1 MNKIS
6 DDILC
11 KVEKPARYVGGELN
25 QVIKNPNEVDIRFA
39 FCFPDVYEVG
49 MSHLGT
55 RILYHTI
62 NERPDTYCERSF
74 APWPNEVDI
83 RFAFCF
89 PDVYEVGMSHLGTRI
104 LYHTINE
111 RPDTY
116 CERSFAPWPD
126 MEKLMRENNIPLYN
140 LETKD
145 SLDKFDILGFTLQ
158 YEMSYTN
165 ILNMLDMSGIT
176 IRASERGEDE
186 PIVMAGGPC
195 AYNPEPL
202 YDIVDF
208 FEIGE
213 GEEMMN
219 DVLEVYKK
227 YKGKGKKKEF
237 LREISKIRGIYVP
250 SLYDVTY
257 NEDGTIKEFK
267 PNEVYKKYKGK
278 GKKKEFLREISKIRG
293 IYVPSLY
300 DVTYNEDGTIKE
312 FKPKYD
318 DVPAKVQKRVVNNFD
333 AVSFPEEMIVP
344 YTEIVHDR
352 IVLETFRGCTNGCR
366 FCQAGMIY
374 RPVREKTTNT
384 LLEQA
389 RKAVKATGY
398 QEISLASL
406 STCDYSD
413 IQRLIT
419 QLVSEH
425 EDNKVG
431 VALPSIRVDAFDVD
445 LIKEI
450 QKVRK
455 TGLTF
460 APEAGSQRMRDIIN
474 KGLTEDRILAAAK
487 NAFESGWSTMKL
499 YFMVGLP
506 YETTEDA
513 RGIGE
518 LAEKIA
524 DVYFATPKE
533 KRSKGLKITVSTS
546 ILVPKPFTPFQWAP
560 MEKPEIVAER
570 IKAVK
575 DSIKEKRSKG
585 LKITVST
592 SILVPKP
599 FTPFQW
605 APMEKPEIVAER
617 IKAVKDSI
625 NSRSINYNYH
635 EQETSFMEAVFARG
649 DRRACDV
656 LIKAFEKGAK
666 FDGWSEFFSKQ
677 IWDEAMADCDFNPD
691 FYVYREKSYDEVLP
705 WDFIDIGVNR
715 KYLERENEKAKNAEL
730 TKNCREGC
738 TGCGINVNFKEGKC
752 FEGALCN

>member
-1 MNKIS
+1 MNKIT

-11 KVEKPARYVGGELN
+11 KVEKPSRYVGGELN
-25 QVIKNPNEVDIRFA
+25 QVIKNPEDVDIRFA

-62 NERPDTYCERSF
+62 NERKDTYCERVF
-74 APWPNEVDI
+74 
-83 RFAFCF
+83 
-89 PDVYEVGMSHLGTRI
+89 T
-104 LYHTINE
+104 
-111 RPDTY
+111 
-116 CERSFAPWPD
+116 PWPD
-126 MEKLMRENNIPLYN
+126 MEGLMRENNIKLFS
-140 LETKD
+140 LETKT
-145 SLDKFDILGFTLQ
+145 SLDKFDMLGFTLQ

-165 ILNMLDMSGIT
+165 ILNMLHMSGIP

-186 PIVMAGGPC
+186 PIIMAGGPC

-219 DVLEVYKK
+219 DVLEVYARHKAN
-227 YKGKGKKKEF
+227 GKVNKKEF
-237 LREISKIRGIYVP
+237 LREISKIG
-250 SLYDVTY
+250 
-257 NEDGTIKEFK
+257 
-267 PNEVYKKYKGK
+267 
-278 GKKKEFLREISKIRG
+278 G

-312 FKPKYD
+312 FKPKYE
-318 DVPAKVQKRVVNNFD
+318 DVPAKVKKRIVNDFD
-333 AVSFPEEMIVP
+333 SVAFPDEMIVP

-352 IVLETFRGCTNGCR
+352 VVLETARGCTNGCR

-389 RKAVKATGY
+389 RKALKATGY
-398 QEISLASL
+398 NEVSLASL
-406 STCDYSD
+406 SICDYSN
-413 IQRLIT
+413 IQNLISS
-419 QLVSEH
+419 LILEH
-425 EDNKVG
+425 EGDKVG
-431 VALPSIRVDAFDVD
+431 IALPSIRVDAFSVD

-474 KGLTEDRILAAAK
+474 KGLTEERILEAAK
-487 NAFESGWSTMKL
+487 SAFESGWSTIKL
-499 YFMVGLP
+499 YFILGLP

-513 RGIGE
+513 AGIGE
-518 LAEKIA
+518 LAEKMA
-524 DVYFATPKE
+524 DVYFGIPKNV
-533 KRSKGLKITVSTS
+533 RNKGLKITVSTS

-560 MEKPEIVAER
+560 MARPEIVDER
-570 IKAVK
+570 IKAVRGA
-575 DSIKEKRSKG
+575 IK
-585 LKITVST
+585 
-592 SILVPKP
+592 
-599 FTPFQW
+599 
-605 APMEKPEIVAER
+605 
-617 IKAVKDSI
+617 
-625 NSRSINYNYH
+625 SRSIVYNYH

-649 DRRACDV
+649 DRRTCDV

-666 FDGWSEFFSKQ
+666 FDGWSEYFNMD
-677 IWDEAMADCDFNPD
+677 IWNEAMAECNLDPD
-691 FYVYREKSYDEVLP
+691 FYVYRDRSYEEILP

-715 KYLERENEKAKNAEL
+715 KYLERENEKAKKAEL
-730 TKNCREGC
+730 TRNCLEGC

-752 FEGALCN
+752 FEGAIRN

>member
-1 MNKIS
+1 MNKIT

-11 KVEKPARYVGGELN
+11 KVEKPSRYVGGELN
-25 QVIKNPNEVDIRFA
+25 QVIKNPKDVNIRFA

-62 NERPDTYCERSF
+62 NERKDTYCER
-74 APWPNEVDI
+74 V
-83 RFAFCF
+83 
-89 PDVYEVGMSHLGTRI
+89 
-104 LYHTINE
+104 
-111 RPDTY
+111 
-116 CERSFAPWPD
+116 FAPWPD
-126 MEKLMRENNIPLYN
+126 MEALMRENDIKLFT
-140 LETKD
+140 LETKTP
-145 SLDKFDILGFTLQ
+145 LDKFDMLGFTLQ

-176 IRASERGEDE
+176 IRASERKNDD
-186 PIVMAGGPC
+186 PIIMAGGPC

-219 DVLEVYKK
+219 DVLEVYARH
-227 YKGKGKKKEF
+227 KEAGNFNKADF
-237 LREISKIRGIYVP
+237 LREISKIG
-250 SLYDVTY
+250 
-257 NEDGTIKEFK
+257 
-267 PNEVYKKYKGK
+267 
-278 GKKKEFLREISKIRG
+278 G

-318 DVPAKVQKRVVNNFD
+318 DVPAKVKKRIVNNFD

-344 YTEIVHDR
+344 YTDIVHDR
-352 IVLETFRGCTNGCR
+352 VVLETARGCTNGCR

-389 RKAVKATGY
+389 RRALKATGY
-398 QEISLASL
+398 DEVSLASL
-406 STCDYSD
+406 SICDYSN
-413 IQRLIT
+413 IQNLISS
-419 QLVSEH
+419 LVLEH
-425 EDNKVG
+425 EAKKVG
-431 VALPSIRVDAFDVD
+431 IALPSIRVDAFSVD

-455 TGLTF
+455 TGLTL

-474 KGLTEDRILAAAK
+474 KGLTEERILEAVQS
-487 NAFESGWSTMKL
+487 AFESGWSTIKL
-499 YFMVGLP
+499 YFILGLP

-513 RGIGE
+513 AGIGQ
-518 LAEKIA
+518 LAEKMA
-524 DVYFATPKE
+524 DVYFGIPKNV
-533 KRSKGLKITVSTS
+533 RSKGLKITVSTS

-560 MEKPEIVAER
+560 MARPEIVDER
-570 IKAVK
+570 IKAVRGA
-575 DSIKEKRSKG
+575 IK
-585 LKITVST
+585 
-592 SILVPKP
+592 
-599 FTPFQW
+599 
-605 APMEKPEIVAER
+605 
-617 IKAVKDSI
+617 
-625 NSRSINYNYH
+625 SRSIVYNYH
-635 EQETSFMEAVFARG
+635 EQETSFMEAIFARG
-649 DRRACDV
+649 DRRTCDV

-666 FDGWSEFFSKQ
+666 FDGWSEYFNMD
-677 IWDEAMADCDFNPD
+677 IWKEAMEECNLDAD
-691 FYVYREKSYDEVLP
+691 FYVYRDREYDEVLP

-715 KYLERENEKAKNAEL
+715 KYLERENEKAKKAEL
-730 TKNCREGC
+730 TKNCLEGC

-752 FEGALCN
+752 FEGAIRN

>member
-1 MNKIS
+1 MNKIT

-11 KVEKPARYVGGELN
+11 KVEKPSRYVGGELN
-25 QVIKNPNEVDIRFA
+25 QVIKNPDDVNIRFA

-62 NERPDTYCERSF
+62 NERKDTYCERVF
-74 APWPNEVDI
+74 
-83 RFAFCF
+83 
-89 PDVYEVGMSHLGTRI
+89 T
-104 LYHTINE
+104 
-111 RPDTY
+111 
-116 CERSFAPWPD
+116 PWPD
-126 MEKLMRENNIPLYN
+126 MEGLMRENNIKLFS
-140 LETKD
+140 LETKT
-145 SLDKFDILGFTLQ
+145 SLDKFDMLGFTLQ

-165 ILNMLDMSGIT
+165 ILNMLHMSGIP

-186 PIVMAGGPC
+186 PIIMAGGPC

-219 DVLEVYKK
+219 DVLEVYARHKAN
-227 YKGKGKKKEF
+227 GKVNKKEF
-237 LREISKIRGIYVP
+237 LREISKIGGV
-250 SLYDVTY
+250 
-257 NEDGTIKEFK
+257 
-267 PNEVYKKYKGK
+267 
-278 GKKKEFLREISKIRG
+278 
-293 IYVPSLY
+293 YVPSLY

-312 FKPKYD
+312 FKPKYE
-318 DVPAKVQKRVVNNFD
+318 DVPAKVKKRIVNDFD
-333 AVSFPEEMIVP
+333 SVAFPDEMIVP

-352 IVLETFRGCTNGCR
+352 VVLETARGCTNGCR

-389 RKAVKATGY
+389 RKALKATGY
-398 QEISLASL
+398 NEVSLASL
-406 STCDYSD
+406 SICDYSN
-413 IQRLIT
+413 IQNLISS
-419 QLVSEH
+419 LILEH
-425 EDNKVG
+425 EWDKVG
-431 VALPSIRVDAFDVD
+431 IALPSIRVDAFSVD

-474 KGLTEDRILAAAK
+474 KGLTEERILEAAK
-487 NAFESGWSTMKL
+487 SAFESGWSTIKL
-499 YFMVGLP
+499 YFILGLP

-513 RGIGE
+513 AGIGE
-518 LAEKIA
+518 LAEKMA
-524 DVYFATPKE
+524 DVYFGIPKNV
-533 KRSKGLKITVSTS
+533 RNKGLKITVSTS

-560 MEKPEIVAER
+560 MARPEIVDER
-570 IKAVK
+570 IKAVRGA
-575 DSIKEKRSKG
+575 IK
-585 LKITVST
+585 
-592 SILVPKP
+592 
-599 FTPFQW
+599 
-605 APMEKPEIVAER
+605 
-617 IKAVKDSI
+617 
-625 NSRSINYNYH
+625 SRSIVYNYH

-649 DRRACDV
+649 DRRTCDV

-666 FDGWSEFFSKQ
+666 FDGWSEYFNMD
-677 IWDEAMADCDFNPD
+677 IWNEAMSECNLDPD
-691 FYVYREKSYDEVLP
+691 FYVYRDRSYEEILP

-715 KYLERENEKAKNAEL
+715 KYLERENEKAKKAEL
-730 TKNCREGC
+730 TRNCLEGC

-752 FEGALCN
+752 FEGAIRN

>member
-1 MNKIS
+1 MNKIT

-11 KVEKPARYVGGELN
+11 KVEKPSRYVGGELN
-25 QVIKNPNEVDIRFA
+25 QVIKNPEDVNIRFA

-62 NERPDTYCERSF
+62 NERKDTYCERVF
-74 APWPNEVDI
+74 
-83 RFAFCF
+83 
-89 PDVYEVGMSHLGTRI
+89 T
-104 LYHTINE
+104 
-111 RPDTY
+111 
-116 CERSFAPWPD
+116 PWPD
-126 MEKLMRENNIPLYN
+126 MEDLMRKNNIKLFS
-140 LETKD
+140 LETKT
-145 SLDKFDILGFTLQ
+145 SLDKFDMLGFTLQ

-186 PIVMAGGPC
+186 PIIMAGGPC

-219 DVLEVYKK
+219 DVLEVYARHKAN
-227 YKGKGKKKEF
+227 GKVNKKEF
-237 LREISKIRGIYVP
+237 LREISKIG
-250 SLYDVTY
+250 
-257 NEDGTIKEFK
+257 
-267 PNEVYKKYKGK
+267 
-278 GKKKEFLREISKIRG
+278 G

-312 FKPKYD
+312 FKPKYE
-318 DVPAKVQKRVVNNFD
+318 DVPAKIKKRIVNDFD
-333 AVSFPEEMIVP
+333 SVAFPDEMIVP

-352 IVLETFRGCTNGCR
+352 VVLETARGCTNGCR

-389 RKAVKATGY
+389 RRALKATGY
-398 QEISLASL
+398 NEVSLASL
-406 STCDYSD
+406 SICDYSN
-413 IQRLIT
+413 IQNLISS
-419 QLVSEH
+419 LILEH
-425 EDNKVG
+425 EGDKVG
-431 VALPSIRVDAFDVD
+431 IALPSKRVDAFSVD

-474 KGLTEDRILAAAK
+474 KGLTEERILEAAK
-487 NAFESGWSTMKL
+487 SAFESGWSTIKL
-499 YFMVGLP
+499 YFILGLP

-513 RGIGE
+513 AGIGE
-518 LAEKIA
+518 LAEKMA
-524 DVYFATPKE
+524 DVYFGVPKNI
-533 KRSKGLKITVSTS
+533 RNKGLKITVSTS

-560 MEKPEIVAER
+560 MARPEIVDER
-570 IKAVK
+570 IKAVRGA
-575 DSIKEKRSKG
+575 IK
-585 LKITVST
+585 
-592 SILVPKP
+592 
-599 FTPFQW
+599 
-605 APMEKPEIVAER
+605 
-617 IKAVKDSI
+617 
-625 NSRSINYNYH
+625 SRSIVYNYH

-649 DRRACDV
+649 DRRTCDV

-666 FDGWSEFFSKQ
+666 FDGWSEYFNMD
-677 IWDEAMADCDFNPD
+677 IWNEAMAECNLDPD
-691 FYVYREKSYDEVLP
+691 FYVYRDRSYEEVLP

-715 KYLERENEKAKNAEL
+715 KYLERENEKAKKAEL
-730 TKNCREGC
+730 TKNCLEGC
-738 TGCGINVNFKEGKC
+738 TGCGININFKEGKC
-752 FEGALCN
+752 FEGAIRN

>member
-1 MNKIS
+1 MNKIT

-25 QVIKNPNEVDIRFA
+25 QVIKNPNDVDIRFA

-62 NERPDTYCERSF
+62 NERQDTYCERTF
-74 APWPNEVDI
+74 APWTDLEQ
-83 RFAFCF
+83 
-89 PDVYEVGMSHLGTRI
+89 
-104 LYHTINE
+104 
-111 RPDTY
+111 
-116 CERSFAPWPD
+116 
-126 MEKLMRENNIPLYN
+126 LMRENNIPLYT

-145 SLDKFDILGFTLQ
+145 PLTAFDILGFTLQ

-165 ILNMLDMSGIT
+165 ILNMLDMSGIP
-176 IRASERGEDE
+176 IRASQRGEND
-186 PIVMAGGPC
+186 PLVMAGGPC

-202 YDIVDF
+202 HDIVDF

-213 GEEMMN
+213 GEEIMN
-219 DVLEVYKK
+219 DVLDVYKK
-227 YKGKGKKKEF
+227 YKGKGQKKEF
-237 LREISKIRGIYVP
+237 LREISKIRGV
-250 SLYDVTY
+250 
-257 NEDGTIKEFK
+257 
-267 PNEVYKKYKGK
+267 
-278 GKKKEFLREISKIRG
+278 
-293 IYVPSLY
+293 YVPSLY

-312 FKPKYD
+312 FKPKFE
-318 DVPAKVQKRVVNNFD
+318 DVPAVVQKRIVNNFD
-333 AVSFPEEMIVP
+333 KVQFPEEMIVP

-352 IVLETFRGCTNGCR
+352 VVLETFRGCTNGCR

-384 LLEQA
+384 LMEQA
-389 RKAVKATGY
+389 RNAIKATGY
-398 QEISLASL
+398 DEISLSSL

-419 QLVSEH
+419 QLVAEH
-425 EDNKVG
+425 ESNKVG
-431 VALPSIRVDAFDVD
+431 IALPSIRVDAFDVD

-450 QKVRK
+450 QKVRR
-455 TGLTF
+455 TGLTL

-474 KGLTEDRILAAAK
+474 KGLTEESILKAVT
-487 NAFESGWSTMKL
+487 NAFESGWSTIKL

-506 YETTEDA
+506 YEETEDA

-524 DVYFATPKE
+524 DAYFHTPRE
-533 KRSKGLKITVSTS
+533 KRNKGLKITVSTS

-560 MEKPEIVAER
+560 MASPEVVSER
-570 IKAVK
+570 ISAVK
-575 DSIKEKRSKG
+575 GAIR
-585 LKITVST
+585 
-592 SILVPKP
+592 
-599 FTPFQW
+599 
-605 APMEKPEIVAER
+605 
-617 IKAVKDSI
+617 
-625 NSRSINYNYH
+625 SRSINYNYH
-635 EQETSFMEAVFARG
+635 EQKVSFMESVFARG
-649 DRRACDV
+649 DRRTGEI

-666 FDGWSEFFSKQ
+666 FDGWSEYFSLD
-677 IWDEAMADCDFNPD
+677 IWKEAMEECNLDPD
-691 FYVYREKSYDEVLP
+691 FYVYRERSYDEVLP
-705 WDFIDIGVNR
+705 WDFIDIGVDR